1 MQLSK
6 QGLNFLANQEGFR
19 SQAYICP
26 AGKLTIGFGHIVTPQ
41 EKAKFANG
49 ITRVEAQQLLEGDI
63 QRYVVAV
70 NKLITHPLSQSQF
83 DALVSF
89 TYNVGITAL
98 TGSTLRRRLN
108 EGKVAEAANEF
119 GKWVNGDGKRLPGL
133 VKRRFLEKQMYE
145 KGVY

>member
-1 MQLSK
+1 M
-6 QGLNFLANQEGFR
+6 EGFR

-49 ITRVEAQQLLEGDI
+49 ITRAEAQQLLEGDI

-89 TYNVGITAL
+89 TYNVGIAAL

-119 GKWVNGDGKRLPGL
+119 SKWVNGGGKRLPGL